1 MKRLLFWLSVGALI
15 AWFAD
20 PVSGTERRKAVS
32 DLVNRGGAG
41 GSGNPGAP
49 VV

>member
-20 PVSGTERRKAVS
+20 PVSGAERRKAVN
-32 DLVNRGGAG
+32 DLANRGGVG
-41 GSGNPGAP
+41 GPSD
-49 VV
+49 VSTV